1 MDEKQ
6 QSAEKEMQEI
16 RQLVEAQRHF
26 YDSGQT
32 RPALFRIRQLRA
44 LKRMVKDHEE
54 EVLEALYKDLE
65 KPRFEAWVA
74 ELALFYE
81 EVNIAISHVR
91 SWSRRTKVKTPLALQ
106 PSSSWIQPEPKGLVL
121 IIGPWN
127 YPFQL
132 VMQPLVGAMA
142 SGNCVIVKPSDKTPH
157 TSNLLAALVAG
168 TFDPAYVAALQGPGA
183 MMGPRLIEPHRFD
196 HIFFTGST
204 QVGKKILA
212 MAAPHLT
219 PVTLELGG
227 KNPVIV
233 MQDANLEVAARRII
247 WAKHLN
253 AGQVCIAPDYLL
265 VHESVKDRLV
275 GKMIQAIH
283 DFFGEDPIASDSY
296 GRIISRNRLEILAGY
311 LKDGQILTG
320 GQVDSDSLYMA
331 PTLMDG
337 VTLDS
342 PVMQEEIFGPILPI
356 FTFRELED
364 VISLVRKNRS
374 SLAAYLFTDHRKTE
388 NELLEKLEFGGG
400 CINNCIVHVGNPNLP
415 FGGVGNSGMGRYHGK
430 ASFDLFTNHKAM
442 MRSGTWLDPDMK
454 YAPYTDSKL
463 DLVKQLL

>member
-16 RQLVEAQRHF
+16 RQLVEAQRQF

-32 RPALFRIRQLRA
+32 RPVLFRIRQLRA

-54 EVLEALYKDLE
+54 EVLEALYKDLK

-91 SWSRRTKVKTPLALQ
+91 GWCRRTKVKTPLALE

-142 SGNCVIVKPSDKTPH
+142 AGNCVIVKPSDKTPH
-157 TSNLLAALVAG
+157 TSNLLAALVAE

-337 VTLDS
+337 VRLDS

-356 FTFRELED
+356 FTFRELEE
-364 VISLVRKNRS
+364 VVSMVRRNRS
-374 SLAAYLFTDHRKTE
+374 SLAAYLYTDHRKTE

-400 CINNCIVHVGNPNLP
+400 CINNCIVHAGNPNLP

-454 YAPYTDSKL
+454 YAPYTDNKL